1 MKYFYSIFKLQ
12 FSCNTSIRCKVL
24 PVKFESSVMQVGN
37 SLRITIPQEISKYL
51 AIEKGDIVE
60 LWTNNHSIIVEKKRI
75 VFDVIWGFQED
86 ILELR
91 KELGKNIRA
100 HASQPL
106 GKPLHRYNGVLSISH
121 DNFILEGKEVDSEQE
136 ATFLLSLREITDVY
150 LGWDDNLRRWKDSR
164 AYIRPLRITFEN
176 ETERRMLYLYAKK
189 PGSIVYG
196 EENQEMYKIL
206 RKR

>member
-1 MKYFYSIFKLQ
+1 
-12 FSCNTSIRCKVL
+12 
-24 PVKFESSVMQVGN
+24 MQVGN

-75 VFDVIWGFQED
+75 VFDVIWGFRED

-106 GKPLHRYNGVLSISH
+106 GKPLHRYTGVLSISH
-121 DNFILEGKEVDSEQE
+121 DNFILEGKEVDSKQE
-136 ATFLLSLREITDVY
+136 VTFLLSVKEITGVY
-150 LGWDDNLRRWKDSR
+150 LGWDDTLRRWKDSR

-196 EENQEMYKIL
+196 EENQEIYKTL